1 MLYYNRIYYVRDG
14 LLKMNL
20 FDLRLIQD
28 QSIYNMDNLD
38 KADFHAL
45 TKYAIFHNTDNMDI
59 YHLLLIIFAHI
70 KCKDLI
76 RTLYEN
82 YIKDLDVQGRSMI
95 FNESIDTVCKYS
107 IRKEDIIARIFVVH
121 VLSIVNIYT
130 MFFHRSLSG
139 GINLHIIYQT
149 QYIVDHVLLRW
160 FVYLMML
167 IL

>member
-1 MLYYNRIYYVRDG
+1 
-14 LLKMNL
+14 MNL

-107 IRKEDIIARIFVVH
+107 IRKRGHHCTYICSSCSKH
-121 VLSIVNIYT
+121 CQYLHYVLSSFVKWWNKSAHHLSDTVYCRSCFIKMVCIFDDVDLIGLTIY
-130 MFFHRSLSG
+130 
-139 GINLHIIYQT
+139 N
-149 QYIVDHVLLRW
+149 
-160 FVYLMML
+160 VYHFS
-167 IL
+167 